1 LKKKRKRR
9 KIRMRTD
16 KEGRIYTLDEDIERI
31 WHLHGWSVIKES
43 VKGNKWEITA
53 IREDE
58 ET

>member
-1 LKKKRKRR
+1 
-9 KIRMRTD
+9 MRTD